1 MIDISSKIQQIRLL
15 YRTHGADLQD
25 VNILGLRDESNM
37 RNDIYNDYI
46 IAHNNHEAYM
56 FNATTDPSVFF
67 TNNPM
72 VEGGCAHLCY
82 GFYKNAYIIG
92 IHAKGK
98 PYQHEALVQRGNK
111 VKIWRDKNKNFEQD
125 EDEKVEE
132 GYFGINIHK
141 NLSSQTNILYSSAG
155 CQIIQYVNDF
165 GYFMQFIKQHKQ
177 KYFSY
182 LLVNIK
188 EINFL

>member
-1 MIDISSKIQQIRLL
+1 MIEISNRLREIRLL
-15 YRTHGADLQD
+15 YRNHGAELQG

-46 IAHNNHEAYM
+46 IAHNDHESYM

-72 VEGGCAHLCY
+72 VDGGCAHLCY

-132 GYFGINIHK
+132 GYFGANIHK
-141 NLSSQTNILYSSAG
+141 NLSSQTNILYSSAL
-155 CQIIQYVNDF
+155 CQVIQYVNDF

-182 LLVNIK
+182 LLINIK

>member
-1 MIDISSKIQQIRLL
+1 MIEVTNRIQQLQIL
-15 YRTHGADLQD
+15 YRNHGAELQD

-141 NLSSQTNILYSSAG
+141 NLSSQTNIFYSSAG
-155 CQIIQYVNDF
+155 CQVIQYVNDF

>member
-1 MIDISSKIQQIRLL
+1 MIDISNKIQSIKLL
-15 YRTHGADLQD
+15 YRNHAAELQD

-46 IAHNNHEAYM
+46 IAHDEHEAYM

-125 EDEKVEE
+125 EIEKVEE

-182 LLVNIK
+182 LLINIK

>member
-1 MIDISSKIQQIRLL
+1 MIEVTNRIQQIRLL
-15 YRTHGADLQD
+15 YRNHAADLQS

-46 IAHNNHEAYM
+46 IAHDEHEAYM
-56 FNATTDPSVFF
+56 FNATTDPGVFY
-67 TNNPM
+67 TNNPLSD
-72 VEGGCAHLCY
+72 GGCAHLCY

-125 EDEKVEE
+125 EIEKVEE

-182 LLVNIK
+182 LLINIK

>member
-1 MIDISSKIQQIRLL
+1 
-15 YRTHGADLQD
+15 
-25 VNILGLRDESNM
+25 M

-46 IAHNNHEAYM
+46 IAHDEHEAYM

-72 VEGGCAHLCY
+72 AKEGCAHLCY

-111 VKIWRDKNKNFEQD
+111 VKIWRDINKNFVHDATEPI
-125 EDEKVEE
+125 EE

-141 NLSSQTNILYSSAG
+141 NLSTLNLIQYSSAG
-155 CQIIQYVNDF
+155 CQVIQYANDF
-165 GYFMQFIKQHKQ
+165 EYFMNFVKLHAQ
-177 KYFSY
+177 KFYSY
-182 LLVNIK
+182 LLCNIR
-188 EINFL
+188 EVDFV